1 MGEGRG
7 TCCFFELLFAA
18 GFGIMRSM
26 SNENKGFV
34 SPAWPKNSP
43 REHVITEIT
52 APFAGASSPYGD
64 DLILPMPAE
73 KLNYVHPYTRINH

>member
-1 MGEGRG
+1 MIK
-7 TCCFFELLFAA
+7 LLFGA
-18 GFGIMRSM
+18 GFGIIRSM

-43 REHVITEIT
+43 REHAITEIS
-52 APFAGASSPYGD
+52 APFAGASSPFGD

-73 KLNYVHPYTRINH
+73 KLNYVHPYTRINR

>member
-1 MGEGRG
+1 MS
-7 TCCFFELLFAA
+7 CSAELLFGAL
-18 GFGIMRSM
+18 FGIMRNM

-43 REHVITEIT
+43 REHAITEIS
-52 APFAGASSPYGD
+52 APFAGASSPFGD

-73 KLNYVHPYTRINH
+73 KLNYVHPYTRVNR

>member
-1 MGEGRG
+1 MS
-7 TCCFFELLFAA
+7 CSAELLFGAL
-18 GFGIMRSM
+18 FGIMRNM

-43 REHVITEIT
+43 REHAITEIS
-52 APFAGASSPYGD
+52 APFAGASSPFGD

-73 KLNYVHPYTRINH
+73 KLNYVHPYTRINR